1 MATEWYYTING
12 QQAPAPVSAV
22 QLKQLAVASQLQ
34 PTDLVWQEGMA
45 NWMPASSVKGLFG
58 GVRSGVEQPALVEP
72 AAGTMKP
79 RKPAKKPSRDE
90 EEEASTSGGGLLSL
104 PPLLVWLISVVTLGI
119 FGLVYIYL
127 ACRAYA
133 GAATPRE
140 ADAAGKP
147 LGRPHHPIG
156 TLVLSYLT
164 FGIYF
169 LFWAHR
175 ALRESCAYTSRKDVE
190 PRIELALM
198 LIFPPYAVFVA
209 TFRLPEAIRAA
220 QQQAKLAE
228 SPAVNHAYLFLI
240 PFLFP
245 ALPFLAM
252 IEQDAL
258 NRVWL
263 QAP

>member
-12 QQAPAPVSAV
+12 QQAPAPVSAA
-22 QLKQLAVASQLQ
+22 QLKQLAGSNQLQ

-45 NWMPASSVKGLFG
+45 NWMPAGSVKGLF
-58 GVRSGVEQPALVEP
+58 SGPARAGIEQPALVEP
-72 AAGTMKP
+72 AAGTMKA
-79 RKPAKKPSRDE
+79 RKGGKKPSRDE
-90 EEEASTSGGGLLSL
+90 EDASPGGLLGL
-104 PPLLVWLISVVTLGI
+104 PPLLVWLISVVTLGV

-127 ACRAYA
+127 TCRAYA
-133 GAATPRE
+133 GAAPPRE

-156 TLVLSYLT
+156 VLVLSYLT
-164 FGIYF
+164 LGIYF

-220 QQQAKLAE
+220 QQQAKLPE